1 MRLEEFA
8 PIDEDLSR
16 RGFLGGI
23 GAAAAGIGT
32 GAQAKFQ
39 SPQAAAK
46 IPTNPNAKMLL
57 DVAKKYITDPTELAQ
72 FMAHCAS
79 ESGNCTQLGEKG
91 NGTRE

>member
-57 DVAKKYITDPTELAQ
+57 DVAKNISLTPQ
-72 FMAHCAS
+72 S
-79 ESGNCTQLGEKG
+79 
-91 NGTRE
+91 